1 MDRAQRLGRAAERL
15 TATNNRG
22 RVTPQSGSGR
32 TVKNDVRNG
41 EWSFEVKSTSGK
53 TYSISRDVLDAATQH
68 ALADGR
74 RMALVVHFNAPR
86 TAPGRA
92 RRFVVTSEDDFLER
106 EQELERWRADY
117 ERRRIV

>member
-1 MDRAQRLGRAAERL
+1 MDRPQRLARNAEHL

-32 TVKNDVRNG
+32 TTKNDVRND

-53 TYSISRDVLDAATQH
+53 TYSVSREVLDTATQH

-74 RMALVVHFNAPR
+74 RMALVIHFNPPR
-86 TAPGRA
+86 TMPGRA
-92 RRFVVTSEDDFLER
+92 KRYVLMSEDDFLELT
-106 EQELERWRADY
+106 QDKDN
-117 ERRRIV
+117 